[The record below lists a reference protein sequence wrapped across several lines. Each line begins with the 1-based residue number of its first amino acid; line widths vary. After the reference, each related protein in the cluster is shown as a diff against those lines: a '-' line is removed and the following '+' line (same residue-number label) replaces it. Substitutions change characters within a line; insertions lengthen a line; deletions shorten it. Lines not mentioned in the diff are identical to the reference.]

1 MITESGYDPRAFP
14 PVAVTVDI
22 VVFTLEH
29 GMLQVALIERGENP
43 HKGQLALPGG
53 FIRPDESLIE
63 AAARE
68 LYEETGLDAPDR
80 LEQFRAYGDPHRDP
94 RMRIVS
100 IAFWAIVPDLP
111 APVGG
116 TDAAA
121 ARIVPVADV
130 LSIPQTLAFD
140 HHQILQD
147 ALESARNAIETTT
160 IATRFCDPKGF
171 TISELRRTYETV
183 WGVSLDQGNFQKK
196 VTETDGFVTPTGRR
210 REGGQGRP
218 PELYIAGAATTIEPP
233 IRRPGPPVASE
244 GDG

>member
-1 MITESGYDPRAFP
+1 MSTQSGYDPRAFP

-29 GMLQVALIERGENP
+29 GIFQVALIERGEDP

-68 LYEETGLDAPDR
+68 LNEETGLKVPDR
-80 LEQFRAYGDPHRDP
+80 LEQFSAYGDPDRDP

-100 IAFWAIVPDLP
+100 VAFWAIVPDLP
-111 APVGG
+111 DPVGG

-121 ARIVPVADV
+121 ARIVPVAEV
-130 LSIPQTLAFD
+130 LSTPRTLAFD

-147 ALESARNAIETTT
+147 ALEHARKALEDTTV
-160 IATRFCDPKGF
+160 ATDFCSDEF
-171 TISELRRTYETV
+171 SISDLRHVYETV
-183 WGVSLDQGNFQKK
+183 WGVELDQGNFQKK
-196 VTETDGFVTPTGRR
+196 VLDIEGFVEPTGKRR
-210 REGGQGRP
+210 SGGQGRP
-218 PELYIAGAATTIEPP
+218 PELYRSGPAERIEPP
-233 IRRPGPPVASE
+233 FRRPAR
-244 GDG
+244 